1 MVHVSSFFLEI
12 LQKGFKLFIYSILY
26 YNKND
31 SLERMRVMNIITTP
45 YHIQDLERLKEA
57 GAHTV
62 IVSNPFFS
70 ARGAAY
76 EEVEML
82 WKYKQECQRLGLSL
96 YVQVN
101 RLFMEEELDKLRS
114 HLRFLKEVD
123 VDGIYFGD
131 EAVLQE
137 AQLLG
142 IEDKLIYN
150 PDTLITNAMDVNYY
164 LEEGLKSVSLSRE
177 ITLEEICEIAGKC
190 DPKKVEVMIHGRMNM
205 MHSKRA
211 LISNYLTFI
220 NKEHDVKNNHDLYII
235 ENTRDER
242 MPILEDDLG
251 THVFTGF
258 TLASFEEYKALHE
271 AGIYNVRIDGIFQDI
286 DTLCKV
292 VQDYCAILNGN
303 KNGTDVWNEYQET
316 YPQDNYTKGFYYT
329 KTSKTR

>member
-1 MVHVSSFFLEI
+1 
-12 LQKGFKLFIYSILY
+12 
-26 YNKND
+26 
-31 SLERMRVMNIITTP
+31 MNLITTP
-45 YHIQDLERLKEA
+45 YHIEDLEKLKEA
-57 GAHTV
+57 GADSV

-76 EEVEML
+76 EDVEKL
-82 WKYKQECQRLGLSL
+82 WEYKKECKRLGLFL

-101 RLFMEEELDKLRS
+101 RFFIEEELEQLRVHLKL
-114 HLRFLKEVD
+114 LKEVD

-137 AQLLG
+137 AQVLG

-150 PDTLITNAMDVNYY
+150 PDTLITNAMDVQYY
-164 LEEGLKSVSLSRE
+164 LEEGIQSVCLSRE
-177 ITLEEICEIAGKC
+177 ITLEEICEIVKKC

-211 LISNYLTFI
+211 LISNYLSFC

-235 ENTRDER
+235 ENTREDR

-258 TLASFEEYKALHE
+258 TLASFEEYSTLCE
-271 AGIYNVRIDGIFQDI
+271 AGIENMRIDGIFQDI
-286 DTLCKV
+286 DTLCKIV
-292 VQDYCAILNGN
+292 RDYKVIFNGE
-303 KNGTDVWNEYQET
+303 KQASAVWEEYQKE
-316 YPQDNYTKGFYYT
+316 YPQANYTKGFYYT